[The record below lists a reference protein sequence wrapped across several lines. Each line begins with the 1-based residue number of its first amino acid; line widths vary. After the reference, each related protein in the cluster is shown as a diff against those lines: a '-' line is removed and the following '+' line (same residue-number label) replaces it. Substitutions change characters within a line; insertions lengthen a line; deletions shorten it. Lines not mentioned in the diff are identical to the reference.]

1 MMINK
6 SKKPIKTVEKDQI
19 QRIQEVHA
27 TQIKE
32 IQETYEESNLQ
43 LRKSNKSLINQVNGL
58 RSTITKYRSDDST
71 EDEDENELEKYDID
85 WTKAVQFGEK
95 AGLDMKNFDPNN
107 TLLVNYAKE
116 KILENRDLAILSGI
130 LKLKGSG
137 NETNNSG
144 PESNVQTSSTQ
155 SIIDST
161 VKESPQ
167 NTV

>member
-19 QRIQEVHA
+19 HQIQEVHA

-58 RSTITKYRSDDST
+58 RSTLTKHRNGDST
-71 EDEDENELEKYDID
+71 EDEDDNELDKYDID

-137 NETNNSG
+137 NGTNDSG
-144 PESNVQTSSTQ
+144 QVSTVQTSNTQ
-155 SIIDST
+155 NIIDT
-161 VKESPQ
+161 AVQQSPQ
-167 NTV
+167 NAV

>member
-1 MMINK
+1 MILNRG
-6 SKKPIKTVEKDQI
+6 KKPIKTVEKDQI
-19 QRIQEVHA
+19 HRIQEVHA

-58 RSTITKYRSDDST
+58 RSTITKYRNDDST
-71 EDEDENELEKYDID
+71 EDEDADELEKYDID

-137 NETNNSG
+137 NGTNDSG
-144 PESNVQTSSTQ
+144 QVPTVQTSNTQ
-155 SIIDST
+155 SIIDT
-161 VKESPQ
+161 AVKQSPQ
-167 NTV
+167 NAV